1 VPDIDAVEPTRCE
14 PPIALFIQVSIALIF
29 PLRPA

>member
-14 PPIALFIQVSIALIF
+14 PRAGPRCLT
-29 PLRPA
+29 RCCR